1 MGDVEELPPGYVR
14 PTRAGR
20 VGYAVATLGF
30 VCGTVFLL
38 WQGGSATWD
47 ALMLAVRGE
56 VVSAR
61 VVEVDLHTKMGMAD
75 ELDVVPA
82 GTTIPVEIST
92 FREDI
97 PVGAVVDVVVD
108 PADPTR
114 ADLESDGWP
123 WLATTMPF
131 FIAPFAALLA
141 LLMLGFAC
149 GQPVYHR
156 ELDPGA
162 EDPDEPAS
170 ASDEPTAVTD
180 EPAGGATRGTT
191 GGATRGTTGGT
202 TGDGTAAP
210 PRDG

>member
-1 MGDVEELPPGYVR
+1 MGDVEELPPGYVK

-61 VVEVDLHTKMGMAD
+61 VVDVDLHTRMGMAD
-75 ELDVVPA
+75 ELSVVPA
-82 GTTIPVEIST
+82 GASEPVEIST
-92 FREDI
+92 RREDI

-108 PADPTR
+108 PSDPTR
-114 ADLESDGWP
+114 AALASDGWP
-123 WLATTMPF
+123 WMATTMPF
-131 FIAPFAALLA
+131 FLAPFAALLA

-162 EDPDEPAS
+162 DDPDEPTDAT
-170 ASDEPTAVTD
+170 PD
-180 EPAGGATRGTT
+180 EPAGGTADAAPDEPADGAT
-191 GGATRGTTGGT
+191 GGATS
-202 TGDGTAAP
+202 DGTAP
-210 PRDG
+210 PRRDG